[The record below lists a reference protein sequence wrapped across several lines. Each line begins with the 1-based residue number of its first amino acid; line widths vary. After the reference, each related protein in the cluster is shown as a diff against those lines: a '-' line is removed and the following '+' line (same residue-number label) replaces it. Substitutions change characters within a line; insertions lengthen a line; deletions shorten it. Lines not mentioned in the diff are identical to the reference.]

1 MKEKCELQ
9 DYGDEVETAREEAG
23 LEKSLISAFGQPR
36 DVLPVEDRWKRWVEI
51 IDR

>member
-9 DYGDEVETAREEAG
+9 DYGDESEPAQEHVG
-23 LEKSLISAFGQPR
+23 LEKSFISAFVQPLEF
-36 DVLPVEDRWKRWVEI
+36 LPLEERWKRWVEI

>member
-9 DYGDEVETAREEAG
+9 DYGDEGEQARQEWCFKPSIVSMFE
-23 LEKSLISAFGQPR
+23 QPL
-36 DVLPVEDRWKRWVEI
+36 DVLPVEDRWKRWVDI

>member
-9 DYGDEVETAREEAG
+9 DYGDEGVKAREEAG
-23 LEKSLISAFGQPR
+23 LEKSLISAFVQSR
-36 DVLPVEDRWKRWVEI
+36 DFLPLEERWKRWVEI